1 MAVDVVSAV
10 EALRLA
16 MPVASTHLDTA
27 RSEEPPPYRPHVGPT
42 RQYMRDIILG
52 VNDGLVSIF
61 LLVAGVVGGGLGAR
75 DVLLTGLAASTAG
88 AISMAA
94 GEYIATKSQEEVFDS
109 ERELEVE
116 HLEFHR
122 EIEIEE
128 IREMFGDM
136 GLGAEDVDRIVQA
149 LDKDDEAFLKVMM
162 ALEFGV
168 VEEERRSPYTAAI
181 WSGLLFLS
189 GSLPSVLP
197 FFFVEST
204 WLGLFIAA
212 LGSGVALFGVGVAKT
227 FVTRKSWVWGGTE
240 NVLIAAAGAVIS
252 YGVGVLYN
260 TYA

>member
-1 MAVDVVSAV
+1 
-10 EALRLA
+10 
-16 MPVASTHLDTA
+16 
-27 RSEEPPPYRPHVGPT
+27 
-42 RQYMRDIILG
+42 MRDIILG

-61 LLVAGVVGGGLGAR
+61 LLVTAVVGGGLSAR
-75 DVLLTGLAASTAG
+75 DVLLTGLAASAAG
-88 AISMAA
+88 AISMGA

-116 HLEFHR
+116 HLKHHR

-128 IREMFGDM
+128 IREMFGSI
-136 GLGAEDVDRIVQA
+136 GLDTEEVESIVEA
-149 LDKDDEAFLKVMM
+149 LDKNDEAFLKVMM

-168 VEEERRSPYTAAI
+168 VEEERRSPYTAAAL
-181 WSGLLFLS
+181 SGVLFLA
-189 GSLPSVLP
+189 GSLPSVIP

-212 LGSGVALFGVGVAKT
+212 IGSGSALFAVGVAKT
-227 FVTRKSWVWGGTE
+227 FVTRKNWVWSGSE

>member
-1 MAVDVVSAV
+1 MTHTDS
-10 EALRLA
+10 
-16 MPVASTHLDTA
+16 VATG
-27 RSEEPPPYRPHVGPT
+27 EGPPFRPHVGAT

-61 LLVAGVVGGGLGAR
+61 LLVTAVVGGGLSAR
-75 DVLLTGLAASTAG
+75 DVLLTGLAASAAG
-88 AISMAA
+88 AISMGA

-116 HLEFHR
+116 HLKHHR

-128 IREMFGDM
+128 IREMFGSI
-136 GLGAEDVDRIVQA
+136 GLDTEEVESIVEA
-149 LDKDDEAFLKVMM
+149 LDKNDEAFLKVMM

-168 VEEERRSPYTAAI
+168 VEEERRSPHTAATL
-181 WSGLLFLS
+181 SGLLFLA
-189 GSLPSVLP
+189 GSLPSVIP

-204 WLGLFIAA
+204 WLGLLIAA
-212 LGSGVALFGVGVAKT
+212 IGSGVALFGVGIAKT
-227 FVTRKSWVWGGTE
+227 FVTRKNWIWSGSE
-240 NVLIAAAGAVIS
+240 NVLIAAAGALIS

>member
-1 MAVDVVSAV
+1 MSATQATP
-10 EALRLA
+10 E
-16 MPVASTHLDTA
+16 DTTD
-27 RSEEPPPYRPHVGPT
+27 EHPYRPHVGPS

-52 VNDGLVSIF
+52 VNDGLVSVF

-75 DVLLTGLAASTAG
+75 DVLLTGLAASAAG

-109 ERELEVE
+109 ERELELE
-116 HLEFHR
+116 HLEYHR

-128 IREMFGDM
+128 IRQMFGDM
-136 GLGAEDVDRIVQA
+136 GLGTEDVERIVQA
-149 LDKDDEAFLKVMM
+149 LDKDDEAFMAVMM

-168 VEEERRSPYTAAI
+168 IEEERRSPYTAAGL
-181 WSGLLFLS
+181 SGVLFLA

-197 FFFVEST
+197 FFFVDST

-212 LGSGVALFGVGVAKT
+212 IGSGIALFGVGVAKT
-227 FVTRKSWVWGGTE
+227 FVTRKNWVWGGTE
-240 NVLIAAAGAVIS
+240 NVLIAAVGALIS

-260 TYA
+260 AWA